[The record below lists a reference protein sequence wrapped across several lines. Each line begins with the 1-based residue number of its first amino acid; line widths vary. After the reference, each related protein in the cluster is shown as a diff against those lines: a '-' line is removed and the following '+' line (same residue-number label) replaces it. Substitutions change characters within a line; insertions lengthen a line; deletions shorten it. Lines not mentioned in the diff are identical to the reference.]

1 MFGLSS
7 SGLEMAEPQVQ
18 NSALIGVIKLE
29 PMDKAAY
36 DTQVKNVEEFILESG
51 LSPGVAKTL
60 IDDVKVKKMGHLE
73 LIVDRKVNLTQY
85 FKPLQAAE
93 VIDRLAVHWS
103 LGSRGSNKHKDAA
116 DVLKSQGFHQLH
128 ADSPPNLPLY
138 SVSNCE
144 MYLPVYMSVTIKSLR
159 QINEMLSTV
168 DISMTLMIRIL
179 LGGMDDS
186 VRAMIIEGLAL
197 RVNDKAQDMGRL
209 RAAYLRGVSPP
220 SWCSLLS
227 SPHPPLVSSS
237 LLQLP
242 HLYGTCSLVETPRG
256 HCSLANLRFRLLVL
270 APLLCLDG
278 VWDLW
283 QRRCMATVWRQRTLS
298 YPMGGS
304 ITSWSRIQG
313 PLERAGVTLTHCSPT
328 VLTSARGEICRNTAS
343 NIPCPPSSTSARDT
357 GLTHGSSTSAECPW

>member
-197 RVNDKAQDMGRL
+197 RVNDKAQDSSVARVELKDDMLVIIKVGSALAVTCQDARGDLCLLVAMVQRL
-209 RAAYLRGVSPP
+209 EMQGLPFQAGEKESMITWAKFPFDT
-220 SWCSLLS
+220 
-227 SPHPPLVSSS
+227 PLM
-237 LLQLP
+237 
-242 HLYGTCSLVETPRG
+242 T
-256 HCSLANLRFRLLVL
+256 FRLELNSVSINEGTFAGWKIRSAKKL
-270 APLLCLDG
+270 FLLREG
-278 VWDLW
+278 EVIIASRNYS
-283 QRRCMATVWRQRTLS
+283 QVQFPRVRR
-298 YPMGGS
+298 
-304 ITSWSRIQG
+304 RIF
-313 PLERAGVTLTHCSPT
+313 
-328 VLTSARGEICRNTAS
+328 
-343 NIPCPPSSTSARDT
+343 
-357 GLTHGSSTSAECPW
+357 